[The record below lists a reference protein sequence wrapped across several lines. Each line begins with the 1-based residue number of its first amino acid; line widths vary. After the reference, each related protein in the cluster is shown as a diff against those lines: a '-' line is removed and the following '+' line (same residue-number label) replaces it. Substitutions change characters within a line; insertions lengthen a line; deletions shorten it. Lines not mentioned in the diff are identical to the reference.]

1 MRLDIHHLVTLDQ
14 GVLSRLDKIEY
25 KLDLIISNQEAIMA
39 AIDDL
44 ATAVAAEDTVIASA
58 VVLLQGIPGLI
69 SAAGVDPAK
78 LAALQTDI
86 QNQTAN
92 LAAAVLV
99 GTPVTSTVAGAP
111 VITAATAKE
120 AAQTATAVPVVPAT

>member
-1 MRLDIHHLVTLDQ
+1 MRLIIHHVISMDQ
-14 GVLSRLDKIEY
+14 EVLSRLDKMEDKI
-25 KLDLIISNQEAIMA
+25 DLILSNQEHEMA

-86 QNQTAN
+86 QNQTAT

-99 GTPVTSTVAGAP
+99 GTPGAGP
-111 VITAATAKE
+111 YRSKGTNGPK
-120 AAQTATAVPVVPAT
+120 QRGPSP

>member
-1 MRLDIHHLVTLDQ
+1 MDFHVYHHISLDAAA
-14 GVLSRLDKIEY
+14 LSRLDSIDKN
-25 KLDLIISNQEAIMA
+25 LATIIANQEKTMA

-58 VVLLQGIPGLI
+58 VTLLQGIPGLI
-69 SAAGVDPAK
+69 SAAGTDPAK

-99 GTPVTSTVAGAP
+99 GTPTASPTAP
-111 VITAATAKE
+111 VVTAATAKT
-120 AAQTATAVPVVPAT
+120 AAQEATAVPTSPAR

>member
-1 MRLDIHHLVTLDQ
+1 MEFHVYHHISLDKE
-14 GVLSRLDKIEY
+14 VLSRFDRLET
-25 KLDLIISNQEAIMA
+25 KLDLVLKNQEAIMS

-44 ATAVAAEDTVIASA
+44 TTAVAAEDTVIDSA

-69 SAAGVDPAK
+69 SAAGTDPAK

-86 QNQTAN
+86 QNKTAQ

-99 GTPVTSTVAGAP
+99 GTPTASPTAPPVST
-111 VITAATAKE
+111 ATATT
-120 AAQTATAVPVVPAT
+120 AAQTATATPT

>member
-1 MRLDIHHLVTLDQ
+1 MSLDIHHLVTLDQ

-25 KLDLIISNQEAIMA
+25 KLDLIFSKQEAITD
-39 AIDDL
+39 AIDEL
-44 ATAVAAEDTVIASA
+44 ATADAAEDTVIASA

-86 QNQTAN
+86 QNQTAH
-92 LAAAVLV
+92 LAAAVFV

-111 VITAATAKE
+111 VITA
-120 AAQTATAVPVVPAT
+120 

>member
-1 MRLDIHHLVTLDQ
+1 
-14 GVLSRLDKIEY
+14 
-25 KLDLIISNQEAIMA
+25 MA

-58 VVLLQGIPGLI
+58 VTLLQGIPGLI

-86 QNQTAN
+86 QNQTQT

-99 GTPVTSTVAGAP
+99 GTPTASTTAP
-111 VITAATAKE
+111 PVTAATAKT
-120 AAQTATAVPVVPAT
+120 AAQAATAVPVVPPT

>member
-1 MRLDIHHLVTLDQ
+1 MRLDIHHLLTLDQ

-111 VITAATAKE
+111 VVTAATAKE
-120 AAQTATAVPVVPAT
+120 AAQTATAVPVVPGA